1 VDVTAVQELLQ
12 ENYLVGVSKDTA
24 HQAVDLVAWEH
35 KFHPVREY
43 LKKLEWDGVDRLDS
57 WLARYLGAAPSPYA
71 SAIGRMFPI
80 SMVARILK
88 PGCQVDYVLVLEGP
102 DQGEQKS
109 SAARVLAGEH
119 FSDALPDIHG
129 KEASQHL
136 RGKWLVE
143 IAELSAIR
151 KADVEEVKKFITR
164 REERYRPPYG
174 RLDVIEPRQCAFIGT
189 TNKSTYLYDETGG
202 RRWWPIQ
209 VGIID
214 LAALERDRDQLFA
227 EAVARY

>member
-1 VDVTAVQELLQ
+1 
-12 ENYLVGVSKDTA
+12 
-24 HQAVDLVAWEH
+24 
-35 KFHPVREY
+35 
-43 LKKLEWDGVDRLDS
+43 
-57 WLARYLGAAPSPYA
+57 
-71 SAIGRMFPI
+71 M
-80 SMVARILK
+80 
-88 PGCQVDYVLVLEGP
+88 LEGP

-119 FSDALPDIHG
+119 FSDALPDIHR
-129 KEASQHL
+129 KDASQHL
-136 RGKWLVE
+136 NGKWLVE

-151 KADVEEVKKFITR
+151 KADIEDVKKFITR

-174 RLDVIEPRQCAFIGT
+174 RLEVIEPRQCAFIGT

-227 EAVARY
+227 EAVARYQREEQWWPDREFEKTHIKPEQDARFVQDDWQEIIDLGTPLFGRITTLEIALNILHIDKEKITPAITQRIAQCLRVLGWIYRKSGNDRWWESPFG